1 MKTKILLSL
10 TFILV
15 SLSISAQKTSTP
27 IPRSNIPDTWLYV
40 SVYINNHKPLLAR
53 KLIDSPN
60 EVKFFS
66 MADRPESL
74 TKYGK
79 INVMEVY
86 LKPGVKIKKWEEIFE
101 EFHIK
106 KTDRGLPVMLD
117 SGYVYN
123 YPLNTILVVG
133 NNIKS
138 ITTLIDSSSKV
149 TYLNINTGKKRYK
162 HQSITNE
169 VIPGLRQKP

>member
-1 MKTKILLSL
+1 
-10 TFILV
+10 
-15 SLSISAQKTSTP
+15 
-27 IPRSNIPDTWLYV
+27 
-40 SVYINNHKPLLAR
+40 
-53 KLIDSPN
+53 
-60 EVKFFS
+60 